1 MYWRDLRKK
10 SSSLRA
16 SCWALGYVFAGLSL
30 ALLVS
35 DLAVRSE
42 PADQFENL
50 TGKLLVATPEM
61 GDPRFAES
69 VIYVVK
75 HNSEGA
81 FGLVINRPIAKGP
94 VGDLLKGFG
103 VESKDAKGEIIIHY
117 GGPVSQNQG
126 FLLHSDDVLLEDSTK
141 VKDGIAMTSDTKLIE
156 AIAHGKGP
164 RQYLFMLGY
173 AGWAP
178 GQLEGEIH
186 AAAWFVVSSDKS
198 LVFGQEA
205 EKKWHQ
211 AIDKRQIPL

>member
-10 SSSLRA
+10 SSSLWA
-16 SCWALGYVFAGLSL
+16 SYWALGYLFAGLSL
-30 ALLVS
+30 ALLLS

-81 FGLVINRPIAKGP
+81 FGLVINRPMAKGP
-94 VGDLLKGFG
+94 IEDLLKGFG
-103 VESKDAKGEIIIHY
+103 VESKDAKGEITIHY